1 MRKES
6 VLRGGGGGGDAK
18 FVSNFTEKSVKITE
32 KGENLTSQLFLFNH
46 NTMFFLSNISLIVR

>member
-6 VLRGGGGGGDAK
+6 VLRGGGAK
-18 FVSNFTEKSVKITE
+18 FVSNFTEKRVKITE
-32 KGENLTSQLFLFNH
+32 KGENLTSQLFLYNH